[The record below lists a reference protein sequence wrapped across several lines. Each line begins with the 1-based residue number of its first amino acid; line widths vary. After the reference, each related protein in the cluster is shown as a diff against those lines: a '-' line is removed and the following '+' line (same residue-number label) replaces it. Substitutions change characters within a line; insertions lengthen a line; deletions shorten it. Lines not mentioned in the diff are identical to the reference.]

1 MPTFSVAAQTWLDGQ
16 QKQQLQTL
24 KRDTGAL
31 EGDAS
36 LQLSNPTFALPVSQS
51 TPMHANVRCF
61 GATDARRS
69 STAKETGA
77 LAETFAA
84 DCLLSSS
91 YAERSASASW
101 PNPGVSSRDGTS
113 IIRGGSSKSSLSP
126 EEYTV
131 GTTSFSAAMAPVS
144 LPEGHQRLLKMS
156 SRVSEG
162 FNGTG
167 RLQQF
172 PHWSADRPQ
181 QRCSRTVDRRRLQLC
196 SRRAP
201 VEVKK
206 LCAARAAQ
214 KSTIPR

>member
-1 MPTFSVAAQTWLDGQ
+1 MLTLNVAPQTWLDGQ
-16 QKQQLQTL
+16 QMQQLQPL
-24 KRDTGAL
+24 DNGAL

-36 LQLSNPTFALPVSQS
+36 LQLNHPTFALPVSQS
-51 TPMHANVRCF
+51 TPVHANVRLF
-61 GATDARRS
+61 DAAHAGRS

-91 YAERSASASW
+91 YAERSACASW
-101 PNPGVSSRDGTS
+101 PNVSSSDGTTG
-113 IIRGGSSKSSLSP
+113 IRGPSKSSPSP

-131 GTTSFSAAMAPVS
+131 GKISFSAAMETLS
-144 LPEGHQRLLKMS
+144 LPEGQQRLLERS
-156 SRVSEG
+156 SRLCES

-167 RLQQF
+167 RRQQF

-201 VEVKK
+201 EEVQKRYASDAPKK
-206 LCAARAAQ
+206 RC
-214 KSTIPR
+214 STVPR